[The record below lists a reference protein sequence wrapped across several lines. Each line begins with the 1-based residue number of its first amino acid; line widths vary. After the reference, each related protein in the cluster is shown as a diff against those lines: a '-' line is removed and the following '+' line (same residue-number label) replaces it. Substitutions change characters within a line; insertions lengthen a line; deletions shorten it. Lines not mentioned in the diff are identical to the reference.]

1 VAYIGHAS
9 LPVTPPIL
17 RRKQHPVSVSTYI
30 YLTRIRSHQ
39 SSIAVSFPPPTWR
52 PTRPW
57 DLRACYRCRSG
68 RRPVPIW
75 NEM

>member
-1 VAYIGHAS
+1 MAFSPPHPSLTRTHLSKTHVAYIGHAS

-39 SSIAVSFPPPTWR
+39 SSIAVFFPPPTWR
-52 PTRPW
+52 PTRP
-57 DLRACYRCRSG
+57 
-68 RRPVPIW
+68 
-75 NEM
+75 